1 MKLQL
6 LLLFAICQLYLVA
19 QAPLIP
25 RDSLFQEKDPFAIT
39 LSPDG
44 RRVYYQR
51 RSVQAGRL
59 FFIETQRPAREQ
71 SLPFDGALLN
81 WKLTPEGSI
90 LAVVQSSGKQL
101 VLMGPDGRRKREI
114 YLFPFQQLR
123 IEALSPQRPEEA
135 VVSIVG
141 EKDSLNGIYRIHLGT
156 GKYQKMSPPLDFQQ
170 IYFDQQLRLRAGRL
184 LNDINGYSIY
194 TYDGAVWKERLRYPF
209 EESQFIGGFQDVVS
223 VSADGQT
230 VYATDNTGR
239 DKTALVAIDAP
250 SGAIRLIV
258 ADGKADILPFG
269 AMIAP
274 DGRPQMVLSVFANAR
289 RHFLDAAAQAD
300 FDYANRLLQGNA
312 SFAEASVDGRTWLLR
327 KLEGGPVTYYLFNRG
342 NRQLTHLFNDYP
354 ALDGYPLASR
364 QAFSVVARDG
374 YELPVHVYLPPGAD
388 TNGDGVPEQP
398 LPTLLYM
405 HGGPWA
411 GVIHWNQWF
420 HTRNFQL
427 LANRGYAVINTEFR
441 GSTGLGKHFTSLGD
455 QQWGE
460 AMLHDKED
468 ITRWAIRQGIAR
480 EGRIGMWGWS
490 YGGYATAAALAFAP
504 ELYACGV
511 SMYGPADLDAFSRIP
526 FTDNA
531 LWRTRVGDPYTA
543 DGARLLQRHSP
554 INYVQ
559 NFQSPLLLTTGSK
572 DGRVPKKQVD
582 DFADAL
588 NSAGKKVI
596 YFYYPEEVHDYRKAG
611 SWISFWAIAEQF
623 LAENLGGRFQP
634 VGRDLEKGDYKVV
647 FGRKWIGQLE

>member
-250 SGAIRLIV
+250 TGAIRLIV